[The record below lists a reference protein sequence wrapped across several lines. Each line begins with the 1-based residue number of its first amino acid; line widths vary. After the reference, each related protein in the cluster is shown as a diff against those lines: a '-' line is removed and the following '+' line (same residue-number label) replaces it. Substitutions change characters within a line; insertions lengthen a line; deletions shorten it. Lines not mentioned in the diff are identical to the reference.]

1 MNVGSN
7 LQFSGVKIISG
18 DGSTTFIYP
27 AARNKKISLMT
38 LLFGLFCT
46 SGTFYFYVK
55 IYDSFKEIEGQL
67 SGVMISLMVPSFS
80 VFGIISIA
88 LIIYGVYLLI
98 NSLKVEIDGKGL
110 KTVRALS
117 GINILSKSIAFD
129 EIDDFELKGFVQRGS
144 GNAANILFA
153 IRINLKDG
161 RRITAGD
168 GIDRYETAGRLME
181 IMKDKCGY
189 SNEWIIN
196 N

>member
-1 MNVGSN
+1 MNYERN

-27 AARNKKISLMT
+27 AARNIKISLMT

-46 SGTFYFYVK
+46 SGTFYFYAN
-55 IYDSFKEIEGQL
+55 IYDSFKETEGQL
-67 SGVMISLMVPSFS
+67 SGVMISLMVPFFS
-80 VFGIISIA
+80 VLGIISIA
-88 LIIYGVYLLI
+88 LVIYGVYLLI
-98 NSLKVEIDGKGL
+98 NSLKVEIIGKGL

-117 GINILSKSIAFD
+117 GIYILSKSIALD

-144 GNAANILFA
+144 GSAANILFA

-168 GIDRYETAGRLME
+168 GIDGYETAGRLME
-181 IMKDKCGY
+181 IMKDKCV
-189 SNEWIIN
+189 
-196 N
+196 